1 MKKKGLLVILAVLV
15 GVVVI
20 GLLVH
25 NLSGSTGGKSEIID
39 DHTFIDD
46 DGEKI
51 VLEEGESFDKIIS
64 LYSAHTE
71 NLYTIGA
78 GNKIIGV
85 SSTSIYPPDAA
96 YLPRYDYNSDPEKVI
111 AAEPDLVIIR
121 PFISRNYPDFVSTL
135 KETGITV
142 VSLYP
147 ENGDE
152 FEKYIEILGMITGKE
167 AEATDQLALLDSR
180 IAAINDQVKDITD
193 KKNVFFE
200 STQTNYRT
208 VTDDSNPGRAIVLAG
223 GINIAAGAEAVE
235 KGSTIA
241 EFGIEKILMNADD
254 IDLYVSQRGSMNA
267 GGSSLSISQR
277 EGFDTIKAVKNGDI
291 LELNEKIISSPT
303 FRYYK
308 GVNEIARALYPEIM
322 DNYDDLKSD
331 DPITREDYAI
341 LTVKIDHSPIFI
353 PSSSHYYETTYYNHT
368 YGMFEDV
375 QWDDENFDFIETSV
389 LHSFLKSHKSSDGTE
404 TFDKESDVTR
414 EELADT
420 VNIMLDLTAD
430 EEATDIAD
438 LDACENATIVQKV
451 VGSGLMTTTDGL
463 FEPQK
468 TVTANEAI
476 EVLVKAKAMQE
487 K

>member
-1 MKKKGLLVILAVLV
+1 MKNKGLYIILAIVIGAVVVGLLVY
-15 GVVVI
+15 
-20 GLLVH
+20 
-25 NLSGSTGGKSEIID
+25 NLSESTSGKSKIID

-71 NLYTIGA
+71 NLYALGA
-78 GNKIIGV
+78 GDKIIGV
-85 SSTSIYPPDAA
+85 NGTSIYPPAAA

-135 KETGITV
+135 KDAGITV
-142 VSLYP
+142 ISLYP
-147 ENGDE
+147 ENSDE
-152 FEKYIEILGMITGKE
+152 FEKYIQILGMITGTQDQ
-167 AEATDQLALLDSR
+167 ATEQLQLLDSR
-180 IAAINDQVKDITD
+180 ITAINDQVKDITD
-193 KKNVFFE
+193 KKKVFFE
-200 STQTNYRT
+200 ATETNYRT
-208 VTDDSNPGRAIVLAG
+208 VTDDSNAGKAIVLAG
-223 GINIAAGAEAVE
+223 GINIAEGAKAVE
-235 KGSTIA
+235 TGSTIA

-254 IDLYVSQRGSMNA
+254 IDLYVSQRGAMNS

-277 EGFDTIKAVKNGDI
+277 EGFDTIKAVKNGNI
-291 LELNEKIISSPT
+291 LELNENIISSPT

-331 DPITREDYAI
+331 DLITREDYAI
-341 LTVKIDHSPIFI
+341 LTVKINHSPIFI

-368 YGMFEDV
+368 YGMFQDV
-375 QWDDENFDFIETSV
+375 QWDDENFDFIETCV
-389 LHSFLKSHKSSDGTE
+389 LHSFLKSNKSSDGTE
-404 TFDKESDVTR
+404 TFDKNSDITR
-414 EELADT
+414 EDLADT

-438 LDACENATIVQKV
+438 LDECENATIVQKV

-476 EVLVKAKAMQE
+476 
-487 K
+487 